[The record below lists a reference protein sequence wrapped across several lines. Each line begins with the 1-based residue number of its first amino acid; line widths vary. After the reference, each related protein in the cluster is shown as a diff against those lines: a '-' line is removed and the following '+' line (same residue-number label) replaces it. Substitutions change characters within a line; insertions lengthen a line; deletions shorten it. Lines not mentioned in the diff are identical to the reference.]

1 MPYGRLPTLTIRD
14 TPKERSRF
22 EMKFD
27 VADTDVS
34 IANAIRRTMIAEV
47 PTMAIDLVTVIE
59 NTSPLHD
66 EYIVHRLGLIPLTSD
81 RVDEFEFAHDCEECD
96 DHCPRCSVTFE
107 LKVVA
112 TPEPGIVRKVTSK
125 DLQCME
131 ADSSMISHSVV
142 PVHDSGDDSRG
153 ASNDTGILIAKLT
166 RSQRIHMTAL
176 ARKGLGKDHAKW
188 SPMCTVAYRI
198 IPPAVELVLD
208 KMNAMYSKEQKDEL
222 VVFSQGLLRLD
233 DTTGNLDYET
243 PFKMG
248 RIAVTPDAVRK
259 SGELAIAAGG
269 SASEV
274 VRYNHKPQRFEFT
287 AETTGSVSPK
297 RALAM
302 ALHILQRKID
312 ALSAHQR

>member
-1 MPYGRLPTLTIRD
+1 
-14 TPKERSRF
+14 
-22 EMKFD
+22 MKFD
-27 VADTDVS
+27 IADTDFS
-34 IANAIRRTMIAEV
+34 MANAIRRTMIAEV

-66 EYIVHRLGLIPLTSD
+66 EYIVHRLGLIPLYSE
-81 RVDEFEFAHDCEECD
+81 RVEEFEFAHDCEECD

-112 TPEPGIVRKVTSK
+112 TAEPGVVRKVTSR
-125 DLQCME
+125 DLQCLE

-142 PVHDSGDDSRG
+142 PVHDSGDESRG
-153 ASNDTGILIAKLT
+153 ASNDTAILIAKLT
-166 RSQRIHMTAL
+166 RSQKIHMIAL

-198 IPPAVELVLD
+198 VPQAVELILD
-208 KMNAMYSKEQKDEL
+208 RMNSLYSREQKDHL
-222 VVFSQGLLRLD
+222 VAFSQGLLRLD
-233 DTTGNLDYET
+233 DNTNSLEYET

-248 RIAVTPDAVRK
+248 RIAVTPDVVRK

-269 SASEV
+269 NPSEV
-274 VRYNHKPQRFEFT
+274 VKYNHKPQRFEFT
-287 AETTGSVSPK
+287 AETTGALTPK

-302 ALHILQRKID
+302 ALRILQRKID